1 MKVAEKAPD
10 HHRLKEGLKMASH
23 SIPTSPQRT
32 LPTMAGPAGDAAMT
46 QAVRACYQRIL
57 KGEKILVEEVALR
70 ALEEPEDE
78 LTPLEALERSLNITI
93 AAAACEAACEWA
105 TEQLERSGP
114 RSSPPSP
121 HTKDLYRLSQQQVSS
136 HRPLR
141 SWATSWPRDACAGRL

>member
-1 MKVAEKAPD
+1 M
-10 HHRLKEGLKMASH
+10 R
-23 SIPTSPQRT
+23 
-32 LPTMAGPAGDAAMT
+32 

-105 TEQLERSGP
+105 TEQLESGLDP
-114 RSSPPSP
+114 EAV
-121 HTKDLYRLSQQQVSS
+121 LQVLT
-136 HRPLR
+136 RR
-141 SWATSWPRDACAGRL
+141 ICID